1 MHSLHLNYSKL
12 NVRLTW
18 TVLNVAFFL
27 VNKASVNINIMM
39 ILKYSYAI
47 YVMHKIIGCIQLFI

>member
-18 TVLNVAFFL
+18 TFLNVAFFL

-39 ILKYSYAI
+39 ILKYGYTI